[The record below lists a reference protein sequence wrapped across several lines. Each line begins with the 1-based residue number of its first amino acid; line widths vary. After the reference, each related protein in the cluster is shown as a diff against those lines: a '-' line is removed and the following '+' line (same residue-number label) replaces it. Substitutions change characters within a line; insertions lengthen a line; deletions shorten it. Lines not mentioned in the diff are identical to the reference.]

1 MKRFKLVVLAA
12 ALAVTTF
19 GLDSRSATASPVSSR
34 RRRRSRFRRTSSRAA
49 TITTTGI
56 NFANYDPVVDNHT
69 TPLDANG
76 TVTVACTSGA
86 ATSIGMD
93 QGMTP
98 KAGSSAAA
106 PLRQMASGANRV
118 RYDLYQDALR
128 SSVWGDLAS
137 GTEMAHTSS
146 GMAPVTFTIYGRMGA
161 DQDAVA
167 GAYLDTVTAS
177 VEFWRHVWKS
187 ST

>member
-12 ALAVTTF
+12 TLAVTTF
-19 GLDSRSATASPVSSR
+19 GLASRRAAASPVSPQ
-34 RRRRSRFRRTSSRAA
+34 TSTFTVQANVVSSC

-86 ATSIGMD
+86 VTSIGMD
-93 QGMTP
+93 QGQTP
-98 KAGSSAAA
+98 KAGSSTAA

-137 GTEMAHTSS
+137 GTEM
-146 GMAPVTFTIYGRMGA
+146 
-161 DQDAVA
+161 
-167 GAYLDTVTAS
+167 
-177 VEFWRHVWKS
+177 
-187 ST
+187 